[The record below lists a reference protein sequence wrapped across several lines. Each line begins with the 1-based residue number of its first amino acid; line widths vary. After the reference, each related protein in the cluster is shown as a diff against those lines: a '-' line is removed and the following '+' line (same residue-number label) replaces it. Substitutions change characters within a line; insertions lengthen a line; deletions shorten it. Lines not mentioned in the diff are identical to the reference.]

1 MKQRPV
7 KLYHVLQS
15 QGFGTRKACV
25 ARVRAGD
32 VAVNGAVCDNPEA
45 LIDTAGLE
53 LTFDGVAW
61 PYREKAYVLMNKPAG
76 YECSHHASHHPSV
89 FSLLPPVLVQR
100 GVQCVGRLDQDSTG
114 MLLFSD
120 DGQFIHRMTSPKK
133 NVAKVY
139 RARCADPVS
148 DVMLDAMRNGVQ
160 LNDEPSA
167 IAALAC
173 EKLDEYTLR
182 LTLAEGKYHQV
193 KRMVGATGNRVTH
206 LHREAIGHFAL
217 PDSLPAGAWAWLEAG
232 DLTRLEL
239 PWPSAMS

>member
-1 MKQRPV
+1 M

-15 QGFGTRKACV
+15 QGFGTRKACI
-25 ARVRAGD
+25 ARVRAGE
-32 VAVNGAVCDNPEA
+32 VAVNGAVCENPEA
-45 LIDTAGLE
+45 LIETADLE
-53 LTFDGVAW
+53 LALDGVTW

-114 MLLFSD
+114 LLLFSD
-120 DGQFIHRMTSPKK
+120 DGPFIHRMTSPKK

-139 RARCADPVS
+139 RASCADPVS
-148 DVMLDAMRNGVQ
+148 DSMVDALRNGVQ
-160 LNDEPSA
+160 LNDEPEP

-173 EKLDEYTLR
+173 ERLDEYTLR

-193 KRMVGATGNRVTH
+193 KRMVGATGNRVTR
-206 LHREAIGHFAL
+206 LHRETIGHFAL
-217 PDSLPAGAWAWLEAG
+217 PGSLHAGAWAWLEAD
-232 DLTRLEL
+232 DLAQLEL